1 MPIVYPVH
9 SQVELGFLNL
19 RYQHRSMSST
29 PNNPEESADAKAQS
43 SAKLRALL
51 DGVELTPE
59 QTTDDVAPPTNRD
72 RELLEDV
79 PPHHG

>member
-1 MPIVYPVH
+1 MPKIRVSPVAVGAG
-9 SQVELGFLNL
+9 SEVT
-19 RYQHRSMSST
+19 SS
-29 PNNPEESADAKAQS
+29 
-43 SAKLRALL
+43 LL

-59 QTTDDVAPPTNRD
+59 QTSDDIAPPSNRD

>member
-1 MPIVYPVH
+1 
-9 SQVELGFLNL
+9 
-19 RYQHRSMSST
+19 MSSA
-29 PNNPEESADAKAQS
+29 PNNPDENLDAQIQS

-59 QTTDDVAPPTNRD
+59 QTRDDVAPPTNRD

>member
-1 MPIVYPVH
+1 M
-9 SQVELGFLNL
+9 ENDK
-19 RYQHRSMSST
+19 
-29 PNNPEESADAKAQS
+29 NPEGEAQS
-43 SAKLRALL
+43 PESLARLRALL

-59 QTTDDVAPPTNRD
+59 QTRDDIAPPTNRD

>member
-1 MPIVYPVH
+1 
-9 SQVELGFLNL
+9 
-19 RYQHRSMSST
+19 MSST
-29 PNNPEESADAKAQS
+29 PDKPEETVDANAQS

-59 QTTDDVAPPTNRD
+59 QTSDDVAPPSNRD

>member
-1 MPIVYPVH
+1 
-9 SQVELGFLNL
+9 
-19 RYQHRSMSST
+19 MSST
-29 PNNPEESADAKAQS
+29 PNNPDEPVDPKAQS

-51 DGVELTPE
+51 DGVELTRE
-59 QTTDDVAPPTNRD
+59 QTSDDVAPPSNRD

>member
-1 MPIVYPVH
+1 MTN
-9 SQVELGFLNL
+9 S
-19 RYQHRSMSST
+19 
-29 PNNPEESADAKAQS
+29 PNSPDETVAAKAES

-59 QTTDDVAPPTNRD
+59 QTSDDVAPPSNRD